1 VLAQTIVLV
10 ATFAI
15 LAASAVA
22 GIAGMARAQTA
33 DAAKALMLPAIETAL
48 GAYQRAL
55 AATLAL
61 QAGPPLAGAA
71 VAPPALLPA
80 LAGPGP
86 WTEQR
91 YLFAVP
97 GSPLSVAVD
106 VLPTAQSVP
115 VCGAP
120 AAAGPDRAVDLQCSP
135 FVQESRLSLAVTT
148 DVGPA
153 DGAGN
158 VSALASGRY
167 AVTLRLFAQPPYSI
181 VSGVKDAAAALDY
194 HEGDGGG
201 WAGALP
207 AFATPGPD
215 DTTIHVTYRCTDG
228 TGSCAASDPPPPDAP
243 ATVPWSDGNGLP

>member
-1 VLAQTIVLV
+1 MLAQTIVLLAV
-10 ATFAI
+10 FAI
-15 LAASAVA
+15 LAGSAVA

-33 DAAKALMLPAIETAL
+33 DAAKALMPAAIETAL
-48 GAYQRAL
+48 GAYQRML
-55 AATLAL
+55 AASLAA
-61 QAGPPLAGAA
+61 QAGPPPASAA
-71 VAPPALLPA
+71 VAPPAPLPA

-91 YLFAVP
+91 YVYAVA
-97 GSPLSVAVD
+97 GSPLTVAVD
-106 VLPTAQSVP
+106 VVPTAQSVP
-115 VCGAP
+115 ACGSP
-120 AAAGPDRAVDLQCSP
+120 SDAGPDRAVDLQCSP
-135 FVQESRLSLAVTT
+135 FVQETRLSLAVTT

-158 VSALASGRY
+158 VSALAHGRF

-181 VSGVKDAAAALDY
+181 VSGVKDAAVATDY
-194 HEGDGGG
+194 HEGDTAG

-228 TGSCAASDPPPPDAP
+228 SGSCAGSAPPPPDAP
-243 ATVPWSDGNGLP
+243 ATVPWTDGNGVP